1 MFVGLVPIEGSI
13 MCGRFTLVAEIPE
26 LQKEFELGD
35 VNGEWNPR
43 YNIAPSQKVLVVV
56 DGNLRSIEFFQWG
69 LIPFWVKDPSI
80 GNRLINARMET
91 LREKPAFRQ
100 AFNNRHCLILSDG
113 FYEWQHTGSKRT
125 PSIPYY
131 FRLKT
136 GKPFAFAGLWESW
149 GNTDGTPVKTCT
161 IITCPPNDLVSR
173 VHERMPVIL
182 NSESCWDWLGQK
194 SGSGLEKLLVPY
206 ESSKM
211 IAYPVGKMINNPKY
225 DSKDCIEPL
234 KW

>member
-1 MFVGLVPIEGSI
+1 

-26 LQKEFELGD
+26 LQKELELGD
-35 VNGEWNPR
+35 VIGEWGPR
-43 YNIAPSQKVLVVV
+43 YNIAPSQKVPVVV
-56 DGNLRSIEFFQWG
+56 DRNLRTIEFYQWG
-69 LIPFWVKDPSI
+69 LIPFWEKDPSI

-91 LREKPAFRQ
+91 LKEKPAFRQ
-100 AFNNRHCLILSDG
+100 AFKNRHCLILADG
-113 FYEWQHTGSKRT
+113 FYEWQHTGSRRT

-136 GKPFAFAGLWESW
+136 GNPFAFAGLWESW
-149 GNTDGTPVKTCT
+149 NNTDGTSVKTCA

-182 NSESCWDWLGQK
+182 NSESYWDWLGQK
-194 SGSGLEKLLVPY
+194 IGSGLEKLLVPY

-211 IAYPVGKMINNPKY
+211 IAYQVGKMINNPKN